1 MNTYKNTLNIF
12 IFALS
17 AAVMMLAVYFV
28 DGPKTIFH
36 TLKEADFLYLTLAL
50 SFVFISWIIE
60 SFALK
65 ELVSVKGLRIPFKE
79 SFHSTMTG
87 ILFNQLTPL
96 SSGGQPMEIYQLTQ
110 YGIPIGVGSS
120 AMMMLLLLYHIFAL
134 AGGIAVF
141 IYLYFY
147 SDISTKTMGPFLW
160 FGFFLNFAVTFV
172 LVAVIYSPQ
181 ATNKR
186 LEKFIRFLG
195 KMHILK
201 NPEKN
206 VEKLEN
212 ELAAFYDSF
221 YFMRQEGFG
230 RVFRAGG
237 YYLLSLIFLFGAP
250 YFIFS
255 ALGQEISFITVLLGI
270 ACVSIISSYVPL
282 PGASLGAEGG
292 FYLVFSALL
301 PEGTGLALV
310 IIFWRICTFYFP
322 IITGNLVRVLLGKK
336 KTFPRELNCTKTSR
350 TAKHRRK

>member
-1 MNTYKNTLNIF
+1 
-12 IFALS
+12 
-17 AAVMMLAVYFV
+17 MMLAVYFV

-65 ELVSVKGLRIPFKE
+65 ELVNVKGLRIPFKE

-110 YGIPIGVGSS
+110 YGIPIGIGSS

-172 LVAVIYSPQ
+172 LVAVFYSPQ
-181 ATNKR
+181 ETNKR

-201 NPEKN
+201 IRKKTWKN
-206 VEKLEN
+206 WKMNWRHFTTVSTLCVKKASDE
-212 ELAAFYDSF
+212 SF
-221 YFMRQEGFG
+221 VRE
-230 RVFRAGG
+230 A
-237 YYLLSLIFLFGAP
+237 
-250 YFIFS
+250 
-255 ALGQEISFITVLLGI
+255 TT
-270 ACVSIISSYVPL
+270 
-282 PGASLGAEGG
+282 
-292 FYLVFSALL
+292 FYL
-301 PEGTGLALV
+301 
-310 IIFWRICTFYFP
+310 
-322 IITGNLVRVLLGKK
+322 
-336 KTFPRELNCTKTSR
+336 
-350 TAKHRRK
+350 

>member
-1 MNTYKNTLNIF
+1 MASFSSSRTKTAAAPLRGRTVCGRSPPVT
-12 IFALS
+12 AWPDRVS

-65 ELVSVKGLRIPFKE
+65 ELVNVKGLRIPFKE

-110 YGIPIGVGSS
+110 YGIPIGIGSS

-160 FGFFLNFAVTFV
+160 FVFFLNFAVT
-172 LVAVIYSPQ
+172 
-181 ATNKR
+181 
-186 LEKFIRFLG
+186 
-195 KMHILK
+195 
-201 NPEKN
+201 
-206 VEKLEN
+206 
-212 ELAAFYDSF
+212 
-221 YFMRQEGFG
+221 
-230 RVFRAGG
+230 
-237 YYLLSLIFLFGAP
+237 
-250 YFIFS
+250 
-255 ALGQEISFITVLLGI
+255 
-270 ACVSIISSYVPL
+270 
-282 PGASLGAEGG
+282 
-292 FYLVFSALL
+292 
-301 PEGTGLALV
+301 
-310 IIFWRICTFYFP
+310 
-322 IITGNLVRVLLGKK
+322 
-336 KTFPRELNCTKTSR
+336 
-350 TAKHRRK
+350 